1 MKKDALLLLGL
12 IVFGL
17 VALRM
22 FHLWDV
28 KNEAIAVSEKYCDPA
43 RTAFARDLNASV
55 DLKLAKLRRKKLD
68 WSFDKTAQ
76 QSASREIQV
85 IEKATEIARA
95 KGCFKGSVSP

>member
-1 MKKDALLLLGL
+1 MNKDALLVIGL
-12 IVFGL
+12 SVFGL
-17 VALRM
+17 VSLRM

-28 KNEAIAVSEKYCDPA
+28 KNEAIGVSEKYCDPA
-43 RTAFARDLNASV
+43 RTAFARSLDASV

-85 IEKATEIARA
+85 IEKATEIARV
-95 KGCFKGSVSP
+95 KGCFKGSSSP

>member
-1 MKKDALLLLGL
+1 MEKDALLILGVSVL
-12 IVFGL
+12 GV

-28 KNEAIAVSEKYCDPA
+28 QNEAIAVSEKDCDPA
-43 RTAFARDLNASV
+43 RTAFARSLNASV
-55 DLKLAKLRRKKLD
+55 DLKLAKSRRKKLD

-76 QSASREIQV
+76 QSASREIQA

-95 KGCFKGSVSP
+95 KGCFKGHEFP